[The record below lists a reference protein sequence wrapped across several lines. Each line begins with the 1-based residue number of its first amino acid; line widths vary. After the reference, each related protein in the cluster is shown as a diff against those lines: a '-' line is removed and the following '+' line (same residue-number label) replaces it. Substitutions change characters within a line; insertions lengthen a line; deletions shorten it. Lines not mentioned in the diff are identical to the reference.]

1 MPHVA
6 FYITG
11 HGFGH
16 ATRMAAVASALAEQ
30 VPGLRLTFITMAPEW
45 LLRLNLSSEFRIRPR
60 ALDVGVIQFDSI
72 RLDPAA
78 TRPLE
83 ELGDVLYQLQR
94 YTPAAE
100 A

>member
-16 ATRMAAVASALAEQ
+16 ATRMAAVASALAWQ
-30 VPGLRLTFITMAPEW
+30 TSGLKISLISTAPEW
-45 LLRLNLSSEFRIRPR
+45 LFRMNIPCDFRLRRR
-60 ALDVGVIQFDSI
+60 ALDVGVIQVDSI

-78 TRPLE
+78 TLLAYARLLE
-83 ELGDVLYQLQR
+83 SQ
-94 YTPAAE
+94 PAVVE
-100 A
+100 EES